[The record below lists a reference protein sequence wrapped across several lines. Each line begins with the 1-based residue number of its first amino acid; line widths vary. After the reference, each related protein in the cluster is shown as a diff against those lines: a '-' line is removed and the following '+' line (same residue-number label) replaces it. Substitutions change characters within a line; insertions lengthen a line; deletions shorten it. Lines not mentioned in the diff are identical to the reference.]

1 MASIIKIK
9 RSTGTSLPT
18 SLSWGELAYITGIG
32 SYGGNLQY
40 KDRIFVGDDSSSIY
54 PIGGHYYTSM
64 MEHAPGAIA
73 NVTNS
78 RNYDGGIVAI
88 LDNNRKVDQW
98 NVDNL
103 RLDSNTLSSTN
114 TDGNI
119 IFDPAG
125 IGSVR
130 VVDNTYLNFG
140 DNNDAAIRYDRVTDN
155 RLEIEGADWYFE
167 NGVAIKIGDVTNSTN
182 KDTGALVVEGGV
194 GIEKNLFVGG
204 SLGITGFSTFG
215 NVKIQDNVISTLPGT
230 TVLYLDPYTDGLSN
244 EGTVVIKGNLQVDG
258 TTTSVNSTTV
268 DINDPIVILGDVTS
282 NRTVMTNV
290 ITGVSTIRLDSVI
303 GINTGDIVSGSS
315 SLSGSGVNTVTAYDI
330 NNKIITLTNAVIGGI
345 STTTQLVIT
354 HAFDTNTDR
363 GIGFNYNTSSGIANN
378 KTGFFGYID
387 GNNVGSAATAR
398 SWTYIPDATIA
409 NSVVTGTRGY
419 LDIKGIYYQT
429 GDFNTNGVVYF
440 DADGLQTSTNNP
452 ASSTITS
459 KQVLTAVTDVNLNLG
474 SNVTVAVGDV
484 IKQDTSNAYG
494 VVKVAGT
501 TSTIQLTGVEGTFT
515 NTYNLRR
522 EGANGSVTNLFEIPV
537 SITNIHTNKPTW
549 TATLDGGNY

>member
-1 MASIIKIK
+1 M
-9 RSTGTSLPT
+9 
-18 SLSWGELAYITGIG
+18 
-32 SYGGNLQY
+32 
-40 KDRIFVGDDSSSIY
+40 
-54 PIGGHYYTSM
+54 
-64 MEHAPGAIA
+64 
-73 NVTNS
+73 
-78 RNYDGGIVAI
+78 
-88 LDNNRKVDQW
+88 
-98 NVDNL
+98 
-103 RLDSNTLSSTN
+103 
-114 TDGNI
+114 
-119 IFDPAG
+119 
-125 IGSVR
+125 
-130 VVDNTYLNFG
+130 
-140 DNNDAAIRYDRVTDN
+140 RYDKAIDN
-155 RLEIEGADWYFE
+155 RFEIEGADWYFE

-182 KDTGALVVEGGV
+182 KDTGALIVEGGV

-215 NVKIQDNVISTLPGT
+215 NIKIQDNVISTLPGT

-244 EGTVVIKGNLQVDG
+244 DGTVVIKGNLQVDG
-258 TTTSVNSTTV
+258 TTTSVNSSTV
-268 DINDPIVILGDVTS
+268 DINDPIIILGDVTS
-282 NRTVMTNV
+282 NRTVMTTV
-290 ITGVSTIRLDSVI
+290 VAGVSTIRLDSVI

-315 SLSGSGVNTVTAYDI
+315 SLSGSGVNTVTAYDTS
-330 NNKIITLTNAVIGGI
+330 NKIITLTNAVIGGI

-363 GIGFNYNTSSGIANN
+363 GIGFNYNTSSGVQNN

-387 GNNVGSAATAR
+387 GTNVGSAATSR
-398 SWTYIPDATIA
+398 SWTYIPDATIS

-429 GDFNTNGVVYF
+429 GDFNTHGVVYF

-474 SNVTVAVGDV
+474 SNVTVAVGDI

-501 TSTIQLTGVEGTFT
+501 SSTIQLTGVEGTFT

-522 EGANGSVTNLFEIPV
+522 EGANGSITNLLEIPT